1 MQKPQPNSPLNY
13 VVFRRAENA
22 TVSNVTM
29 RGRIFQSTPLISSPA
44 KFYFFYAMINK
55 VSRLGFLFPN
65 HRPKSNTIQRCILFE
80 ALTVPKKDHRCKKS
94 SQHLQQIKQVHR
106 KKVCSEDLFRVK
118 ITCSTL
124 EHCMSI
130 AVKTKRTVRIIKS
143 SSLSIYSTKIY

>member
-1 MQKPQPNSPLNY
+1 MLNSGTQSFSIFLLVRDKRASFPVRLSSELSECEKTNENLKQNNLIGLIEWMQKPQPNSPLNY

-65 HRPKSNTIQRCILFE
+65 HRPKSNTIQRWILFE

-94 SQHLQQIKQVHR
+94 SKHL
-106 KKVCSEDLFRVK
+106 
-118 ITCSTL
+118 
-124 EHCMSI
+124 
-130 AVKTKRTVRIIKS
+130 
-143 SSLSIYSTKIY
+143 